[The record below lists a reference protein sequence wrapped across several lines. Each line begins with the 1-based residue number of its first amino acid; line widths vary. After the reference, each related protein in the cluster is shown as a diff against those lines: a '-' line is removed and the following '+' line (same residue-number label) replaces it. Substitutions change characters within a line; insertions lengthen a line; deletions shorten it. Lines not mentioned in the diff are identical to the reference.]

1 MMLESMW
8 NRMESKSG
16 YENEWN
22 DIRIKIIVHWFH
34 IHISLLS
41 YHQYI
46 SFKNHHLSIR
56 IKSINIYFI
65 HSLYLHSIRFIIHRW
80 LLNHSLNVNILIFS
94 NLQWYLFI
102 IDCST
107 FVKHNIFY
115 CIEHSTIF
123 CHWLNPT
130 QSVRSIWVIEVY
142 LRV

>member
-8 NRMESKSG
+8 NRMDSKSG
-16 YENEWN
+16 YDWKWIEWN

-34 IHISLLS
+34 IHISLIS

-46 SFKNHHLSIR
+46 LFKNHHLSMR

-65 HSLYLHSIRFIIHRW
+65 HSLYLSHGFINLYSIRFIIHRW

-94 NLQWYLFI
+94 KLQWYMFI

-107 FVKHNIFY
+107 FVEHNIFLQY
-115 CIEHSTIF
+115 WTLH
-123 CHWLNPT
+123 
-130 QSVRSIWVIEVY
+130 Y
-142 LRV
+142 LLSLT